1 MTYILVSV
9 VLALIAWA
17 TQVSSQSL
25 LFSPAPGSPVTVGA
39 GSGNLLLAD
48 VNGDGKLDLVTGHIL
63 GRKLTVQL
71 GDGTGRFAP
80 APGSPIVLSYM
91 PEDIKLGDV
100 NGDRILDLGV
110 TSSDP
115 EVVDIFL
122 GNGKGAFSRA
132 PGSPFAANASKGFH
146 PGSLHLVDINEDGK
160 LDIVTANARSNTFGT
175 LLGDGHGGFSP
186 GPATNLDLDTGHDRH
201 WFALGDLD
209 GDGHLDVA
217 AVNGTV
223 GESGRG
229 RVVVQRGD
237 GKGVFKSA
245 IGAAL
250 SVPSGAFCLRLADM
264 DGDQRLDIVIG
275 HGGNDVTV
283 LLNNGKGVFSPALGS
298 PYNIGT
304 EGWEL
309 AVGDVNGDKKA
320 DLVVATVDSVT
331 VLVGDGRGFRAA
343 PGSPY
348 HAGPGAYH
356 LAVGDI
362 NGDGKIDV
370 TAASFEGNA
379 VTVLLGR

>member
-1 MTYILVSV
+1 MTRILVSV
-9 VLALIAWA
+9 VFALMAWA
-17 TQVSSQSL
+17 TQAPSQSL
-25 LFSPAPGSPVTVGA
+25 LFSPAPGSPVPVGA

-71 GDGTGRFAP
+71 GDGSGRFAP

-132 PGSPFAANASKGFH
+132 PGSPFAASASKGFH

-175 LLGDGHGGFSP
+175 LLGDGRGGFSP
-186 GPATNLDLDTGHDRH
+186 GPVTNLDLDAGHDRH
-201 WFALGDLD
+201 WFAFGDLD
-209 GDGHLDVA
+209 RDGHLDVA

-223 GESGRG
+223 GESGPG

-237 GKGVFKSA
+237 GKGAFKSA
-245 IGAAL
+245 IGGAL

-264 DGDQRLDIVIG
+264 NGDQRLDIVIS
-275 HGGNDVTV
+275 HGNNDVTV
-283 LLNNGKGVFSPALGS
+283 LLNNGKGVFSPASGS

-304 EGWEL
+304 VGWEL
-309 AVGDVNGDKKA
+309 AVGDVNGDRKA

-331 VLVGDGRGFRAA
+331 VLLGDGRGFARA

-348 HAGPGAYH
+348 AAGPGAYH

-362 NGDGKIDV
+362 NGDGKLDV
-370 TAASFEGNA
+370 TAASFEGTG